1 MTPQQLEQAINDS
14 GFPLQL
20 GLRALA
26 QESTWPVCLTEH
38 AWRDPL
44 GESEKFID
52 LVLKGRGSND
62 PQRLV
67 IECKRAKD
75 TEWIFLRTDAGD
87 GHRSYLRAR
96 MAAAYV
102 GAVSPVDDWVNVQF
116 APSSPEASFCVV
128 RKGGQR
134 SQELLEK
141 TAAELTRATDALARQ
156 ELLIHSSRPRGLAG
170 VSGGL
175 ARLYVPV
182 IVTTAKMYVCDADY
196 RNVDLETGEV
206 SAAETA
212 PVPVVRFRKSLGVDR
227 GTAPAVTSVE
237 DLAEQAER
245 SVLVVQAGAFLEFL
259 EKANIMKR
267 TDRELLEAL
276 FANGG

>member
-1 MTPQQLEQAINDS
+1 MTPEQLERAINES

-20 GLRALA
+20 GLTALA
-26 QESTWPVCLTEH
+26 QGSDWPVCLTEH

-44 GESEKFID
+44 GETEKFVD
-52 LVLKGRGSND
+52 LVLKGRGRD
-62 PQRLV
+62 GPQRLV

-75 TEWIFLRTDAGD
+75 TEWIFLRPEASD
-87 GHRSYLRAR
+87 GSRSYLRAR
-96 MAAAYV
+96 MAAAYE
-102 GAVSPVDDWVNVQF
+102 GGVSPIDDWVNVQF

-156 ELLIHSSRPRGLAG
+156 ELRIHSSRARGLAG
-170 VSGGL
+170 ASSGL

-182 IVTTAKMYVCDADY
+182 IVTTAKMYVCDADF
-196 RNVDLETGEV
+196 RSVDLETGEV
-206 SAAETA
+206 AGAETA
-212 PVPVVRFRKSLGVDR
+212 PAPLVRFRKSLGADSSA
-227 GTAPAVTSVE
+227 APAVTSVE

-267 TDRELLEAL
+267 TDRELLEVL
-276 FANGG
+276 FTTG